1 MIMEK
6 MLAIGKICNIHG
18 VRGNIKLIP
27 WTDFPEIFEQ
37 FEYIVIEGKKYFVN
51 DVKYQKSNI
60 ILSLEGVDT
69 VEKAEKLRDLIA
81 YCEESQ
87 MEELPEDTY
96 YIADLIGC
104 KVYEEEQLLG
114 EISDVFPAGGA
125 DLYEI
130 KGKGPKIYLPAIKEN
145 VLSVDIKNKI
155 IKVKLPEGL
164 I

>member
-1 MIMEK
+1 MGK
-6 MLAIGKICNIHG
+6 MLAVGKICNTHG

-27 WTDFPEIFEQ
+27 WTDFPEVFDDLD
-37 FEYIVIEGKKYFVN
+37 YITVENIRYDIK

-60 ILSLEGVDT
+60 ILKLQGIDT
-69 VEKAEKLRDLIA
+69 VEEAEKLRDLTA
-81 YCEESQ
+81 YCEETQ
-87 MEELPEDTY
+87 LEELPEDTY

-104 KVYEEEQLLG
+104 EVYEGENLLG
-114 EISDVFPAGGA
+114 KVADVFSAGGA

-130 KGKGPKIYLPAIKEN
+130 KGKGAPIYLPAIKEN

>member
-1 MIMEK
+1 MKK
-6 MLAIGKICNIHG
+6 MLAVGKICNIHG

-37 FEYIVIEGKKYFVN
+37 FEYIVIEENKYFIN
-51 DVKYQKSNI
+51 NVKYQKSNI
-60 ILSLEGVDT
+60 ILELEGIDT
-69 VEKAEKLRDLIA
+69 VEKAEKFRDLIA

-87 MEELPEDTY
+87 MEELPDDTY

-104 KVYEEEQLLG
+104 KVYEDEKLLG
-114 EISDVFPAGGA
+114 KITDVFPAGGA

-130 KGKGPKIYLPAIKEN
+130 KGDGPKIYLPAIKEN
-145 VLSVDIKNKI
+145 VLFVDIKNKI

>member
-1 MIMEK
+1 MGK
-6 MLAIGKICNIHG
+6 MLAVGKICNTHG

-27 WTDFPEIFEQ
+27 WTDFPEVFENID
-37 FEYIVIEGKKYFVN
+37 YITVENIRYDIK

-60 ILSLEGVDT
+60 ILKLQGIDT
-69 VEKAEKLRDLIA
+69 VEEAEKLRDLTA
-81 YCEESQ
+81 YCEETQ
-87 MEELPEDTY
+87 LEELPEDTY

-104 KVYEEEQLLG
+104 EVYEGENLLG
-114 EISDVFPAGGA
+114 KVADVFSAGGA

-130 KGKGPKIYLPAIKEN
+130 KGKGAPIYLPAIKEN

>member
-1 MIMEK
+1 MGK
-6 MLAIGKICNIHG
+6 MLAVGKICNTHG

-27 WTDFPEIFEQ
+27 WTDFPEVFEDID
-37 FEYIVIEGKKYFVN
+37 YITVENIRYDIK

-60 ILSLEGVDT
+60 ILKLQGIDT
-69 VEKAEKLRDLIA
+69 VEEAEKLRDLTV
-81 YCEESQ
+81 YCEVTQ
-87 MEELPEDTY
+87 LEELPEDTY

-104 KVYEEEQLLG
+104 DVYEGENLLG
-114 EISDVFPAGGA
+114 KVADVFSAGGA

-130 KGKGPKIYLPAIKEN
+130 KGKGAPIYLPAIKEN

>member
-1 MIMEK
+1 MGK
-6 MLAIGKICNIHG
+6 MLAVGKICNTHG

-27 WTDFPEIFEQ
+27 WTDFPEVFDDLD
-37 FEYIVIEGKKYFVN
+37 YITVENIRYDIK

-60 ILSLEGVDT
+60 ILKLQGIDT
-69 VEKAEKLRDLIA
+69 VEEAEKLRDLTA
-81 YCEESQ
+81 YCEETQ
-87 MEELPEDTY
+87 LEELPEDTY

-104 KVYEEEQLLG
+104 EVYEGENLLG
-114 EISDVFPAGGA
+114 KVSDVFSAGGA

-130 KGKGPKIYLPAIKEN
+130 KGKGAPIYLPAIKEN

>member
-1 MIMEK
+1 MEK
-6 MLAIGKICNIHG
+6 MLAVGKICNIHG

-27 WTDFPEIFEQ
+27 WTDFPEVFEDL
-37 FEYIVIEGKKYFVN
+37 EYITVDNIKYDII

-60 ILSLEGVDT
+60 ILKLQGVDT

-81 YCEESQ
+81 YCSESQ
-87 MEELPEDTY
+87 LDELPDDTY

-104 KVYEEEQLLG
+104 EVYENDSLLG
-114 EISDVFPAGGA
+114 KVTDVFSAGGA

-130 KGKGPKIYLPAIKEN
+130 KDKTNSIYLPAIKEN

>member
-1 MIMEK
+1 MRK
-6 MLAIGKICNIHG
+6 MLAVGKICNTHG

-27 WTDFPEIFEQ
+27 WTDFPEVFEDID
-37 FEYIVIEGKKYFVN
+37 YITVENIRYDIK

-60 ILSLEGVDT
+60 ILKLQGIDT
-69 VEKAEKLRDLIA
+69 VEEAEKLRDLTA
-81 YCEESQ
+81 YCEETQ
-87 MEELPEDTY
+87 LEELPEDTY

-104 KVYEEEQLLG
+104 DVYEGENLLG
-114 EISDVFPAGGA
+114 KVADVFSAGGA

-130 KGKGPKIYLPAIKEN
+130 KGKGAPIYLPAIKEN

>member
-1 MIMEK
+1 MGK
-6 MLAIGKICNIHG
+6 MLAVGKICNTHG

-27 WTDFPEIFEQ
+27 WTDFPEVFE
-37 FEYIVIEGKKYFVN
+37 ELDYITVENVRYDIK

-60 ILSLEGVDT
+60 ILKLQGIDT
-69 VEKAEKLRDLIA
+69 VEDAEKIRDLIA
-81 YCEESQ
+81 YCDESQ
-87 MEELPEDTY
+87 LEELPEDTY

-104 KVYEEEQLLG
+104 EVFEDENFLG
-114 EISDVFPAGGA
+114 QVVDVFSAGGA

-130 KGKGPKIYLPAIKEN
+130 KGKGAPVYLPAIKEN
-145 VLSVDIKNKI
+145 ILSVDIKNKI

>member
-1 MIMEK
+1 MIMNK
-6 MLAIGKICNIHG
+6 MLAVGKICNIHG

-60 ILSLEGVDT
+60 ILNLDGIDT

-87 MEELPEDTY
+87 MEDLPENTY
-96 YIADLIGC
+96 YIADLLGC
-104 KVYEEEQLLG
+104 KVYEGEKLLG

-130 KGKGPKIYLPAIKEN
+130 KGQGPKIYLPAIKEN

>member
-1 MIMEK
+1 MGK
-6 MLAIGKICNIHG
+6 MLAVGKICNTHG

-27 WTDFPEIFEQ
+27 WTDFPEVFENID
-37 FEYIVIEGKKYFVN
+37 YITVENIRYDIK

-60 ILSLEGVDT
+60 ILKLQGIDT
-69 VEKAEKLRDLIA
+69 VEEAEKLRDLTA
-81 YCEESQ
+81 YCEETQ
-87 MEELPEDTY
+87 LEELPEDTY

-104 KVYEEEQLLG
+104 DVYEGENLLG
-114 EISDVFPAGGA
+114 KVADVFSAGGA

-130 KGKGPKIYLPAIKEN
+130 KGKGAPIYLPAIKEN

>member
-1 MIMEK
+1 MGK
-6 MLAIGKICNIHG
+6 MLAVGKICNTHG

-27 WTDFPEIFEQ
+27 WTDFPEVFE
-37 FEYIVIEGKKYFVN
+37 ELGYITVENIRYDIK

-60 ILSLEGVDT
+60 ILKLQGIDT
-69 VEKAEKLRDLIA
+69 VEDADKMRDLIA
-81 YCEESQ
+81 YCDESQ
-87 MEELPEDTY
+87 LGELPDDTY

-104 KVYEEEQLLG
+104 EVFEGETFLGKVV
-114 EISDVFPAGGA
+114 DVFSSGGA

-130 KGKGPKIYLPAIKEN
+130 KGKGAPVYLPAIKEN
-145 VLSVDIKNKI
+145 ILSVDIQNKI

>member
-1 MIMEK
+1 MGK
-6 MLAIGKICNIHG
+6 MLAVGKICNTHG

-27 WTDFPEIFEQ
+27 WTDFPEVFENID
-37 FEYIVIEGKKYFVN
+37 YITVENIRYDIK

-60 ILSLEGVDT
+60 ILKLQGIDT
-69 VEKAEKLRDLIA
+69 VEEAEKLRDLTA
-81 YCEESQ
+81 YCEETQ
-87 MEELPEDTY
+87 LEELPEDTY

-104 KVYEEEQLLG
+104 EVYEG
-114 EISDVFPAGGA
+114 ENLIGKISDVFSAGGA

-130 KGKGPKIYLPAIKEN
+130 KGKGAPIYLPAIKEN

>member
-1 MIMEK
+1 MGK
-6 MLAIGKICNIHG
+6 MLAVGKICNTHG

-27 WTDFPEIFEQ
+27 WTDFPEVFEDID
-37 FEYIVIEGKKYFVN
+37 YITVENIRYDIK

-60 ILSLEGVDT
+60 ILKLQGIDT
-69 VEKAEKLRDLIA
+69 VEEAEKLRDLTA
-81 YCEESQ
+81 YCEETQ
-87 MEELPEDTY
+87 LEELPEDTY

-104 KVYEEEQLLG
+104 EVYEGENLLG
-114 EISDVFPAGGA
+114 KVADVFSAGGA

-130 KGKGPKIYLPAIKEN
+130 KGKGAPIYLPAIKEN

>member
-1 MIMEK
+1 MGK
-6 MLAIGKICNIHG
+6 MLAVGKICNTHG

-27 WTDFPEIFEQ
+27 WTDFPEVFENID
-37 FEYIVIEGKKYFVN
+37 YITVENIRYDIK

-60 ILSLEGVDT
+60 ILKLQGIDT
-69 VEKAEKLRDLIA
+69 VEEAEKLRDLTA
-81 YCEESQ
+81 YCEETQ
-87 MEELPEDTY
+87 FEELPEDTY

-104 KVYEEEQLLG
+104 DVYEGENLLG
-114 EISDVFPAGGA
+114 KVADVFSAGGA

-130 KGKGPKIYLPAIKEN
+130 KGKGAPIYLPAIKEN

>member
-1 MIMEK
+1 MGK
-6 MLAIGKICNIHG
+6 MLAVGKICNTHG

-27 WTDFPEIFEQ
+27 WTDFPEVFEDID
-37 FEYIVIEGKKYFVN
+37 YITVENIRYDIK

-60 ILSLEGVDT
+60 ILKLQGIDT
-69 VEKAEKLRDLIA
+69 VEEAEKLRDLTA
-81 YCEESQ
+81 YCEVTQ
-87 MEELPEDTY
+87 LEELPEDTY

-104 KVYEEEQLLG
+104 EVYEGENLLG
-114 EISDVFPAGGA
+114 KVADVFSAGGA

-130 KGKGPKIYLPAIKEN
+130 KGKGAPIYLPAIKEN

>member
-1 MIMEK
+1 MGK
-6 MLAIGKICNIHG
+6 MLAVGKICNTHG

-27 WTDFPEIFEQ
+27 WTDFPEVFENID
-37 FEYIVIEGKKYFVN
+37 YITVENIRYDIK

-60 ILSLEGVDT
+60 ILKLQGIDT
-69 VEKAEKLRDLIA
+69 VEEAEKLRDLTA
-81 YCEESQ
+81 YCEETQ
-87 MEELPEDTY
+87 FEELPEDTY

-104 KVYEEEQLLG
+104 EVYEG
-114 EISDVFPAGGA
+114 ENLIGKISDVFSAGGA

-130 KGKGPKIYLPAIKEN
+130 KGKGAPIYLPAIKEN

>member
-6 MLAIGKICNIHG
+6 MLAVGKICNTHG

-27 WTDFPEIFEQ
+27 WTDFPEVFEEID
-37 FEYIVIEGKKYFVN
+37 FITVNNIEYIIK

-60 ILSLEGVDT
+60 ILKLEGIDT
-69 VEKAEKLRDLIA
+69 VEQAESLRDLIA
-81 YCEESQ
+81 YCYKNQ
-87 MEELPEDTY
+87 LEELPENTY

-104 KVYEEEQLLG
+104 EVYDDEELIG
-114 EISDVFPAGGA
+114 KITDVFSAGGA

-130 KGKGPKIYLPAIKEN
+130 KGKGAPIYLPAIKEN

>member
-1 MIMEK
+1 MGK
-6 MLAIGKICNIHG
+6 MLAVGKICNTHG

-27 WTDFPEIFEQ
+27 WTDFPEVFENID
-37 FEYIVIEGKKYFVN
+37 YITVENIRYDIK

-60 ILSLEGVDT
+60 ILKLQGIDT
-69 VEKAEKLRDLIA
+69 VEEAEKLRDLTA
-81 YCEESQ
+81 YCEETQ
-87 MEELPEDTY
+87 FEELPEDTY

-104 KVYEEEQLLG
+104 EVYEGENLLG
-114 EISDVFPAGGA
+114 KVADVFSAGGA

-130 KGKGPKIYLPAIKEN
+130 KGKGAPIYLPAIKEN